1 MMACPPPASDQ
12 EAAFFRALDVTRGFR
27 IEEGALV
34 LLDAGGAPLAR
45 LQRQA

>member
-12 EAAFFRALDVTRGFR
+12 EAAFFRVFDATRGFR
-27 IEEGALV
+27 VEDGALV

-45 LQRQA
+45 LQRAP